1 MSEVEVEEHFKRLT
15 NNKYVEGVL
24 IVNGDGQTIKSN
36 LDPTLNKKYSDLI
49 TKLIEQ
55 ATFCVKEM
63 DETNDLS
70 FLRVRTKKH
79 EIMIVP
85 DKEYLLIVIQNPEK
99 KPNLF

>member
-24 IVNGDGQTIKSN
+24 IVNEDGQTIKSN

-49 TKLIEQ
+49 TKLVDH
-55 ATFCVKEM
+55 ATTCVKEM

-99 KPNLF
+99 K

>member
-24 IVNGDGQTIKSN
+24 IVNEDGQTIKSN

-49 TKLIEQ
+49 TKLVEQ
-55 ATFCVKEM
+55 TTFCVKEM

-99 KPNLF
+99 K